1 VGSHRHC
8 ETVTRRAVYLA
19 GLVCPLRGCAM
30 TSDVIGQLQT
40 AAGGDARATMDDL
53 RTQQGVMQE
62 LQWMTQEHRVKLRTG
77 IRHFVS
83 T

>member
-1 VGSHRHC
+1 
-8 ETVTRRAVYLA
+8 
-19 GLVCPLRGCAM
+19 M